1 MKYIVCEKPGVLE
14 LKDKAAPLKSDGEAL
29 LRIERVG
36 ICGTD
41 LHAYQ
46 GNQAFFTYPRI
57 LGHELAGT
65 VLEIEENDQGLKVGD
80 QVAILPYLACNQCP
94 SCVEGK
100 TNCCEHLQVLGVH
113 VDGGMQQLINIPI
126 PYLISANKLSLEEIA
141 LIEPLSIGRH
151 ALVRAGIQ
159 ESACVVVI
167 GCGPIG
173 LGILKQAQLI
183 GANVV
188 ALDVN
193 EARLA
198 FAGEQF
204 GIENTFLVDDKTL
217 ERCRTCFNGSL
228 ATVVFDA
235 SGNKS
240 AMETG
245 HHYMRHGG
253 TYVLV
258 GLYKH
263 GLNFMHPELHAKE
276 TTLLC
281 SRNATREDFIA
292 VMELL
297 SSGLFPVSKYI
308 THQIEMKEIMTS
320 FDLWIKPKTH
330 LIKALVKF

>member
-1 MKYIVCEKPGVLE
+1 MKYIVCEEPGVIRV
-14 LKDKAAPLKSDGEAL
+14 KDKAPPTISEGEAL
-29 LRIERVG
+29 IRIERVG

-46 GNQAFFTYPRI
+46 VNQTFFTYPRI

-65 VLEIEENDQGLKVGD
+65 VIEIEENDQGLKVGD

-94 SCVEGK
+94 SCNEGK
-100 TNCCEHLQVLGVH
+100 TNCCERLQVLGVH
-113 VDGGMQQLINIPI
+113 VDGGMQQLISIPI
-126 PYLISANKLSLEEIA
+126 AYLIQANKLSLEEIA

-151 ALVRAGIQ
+151 ALVRAGVQ
-159 ESACVVVI
+159 QSARVVVI

-183 GANVV
+183 GAKVI

-198 FAGEQF
+198 FARDQF
-204 GIENTFLVDDKTL
+204 GIENSFLVDDKTL
-217 ERCRTCFNGSL
+217 ERCRTCFDGSL

-235 SGNKS
+235 SGNKI

-245 HHYMRHGG
+245 HRYMRHGG

-258 GLYKH
+258 GLYKD
-263 GLNFMHPELHAKE
+263 GLNFIHPELHAKE

-281 SRNATREDFIA
+281 SRNATRKDFIA
-292 VMELL
+292 VIELL
-297 SSGLFPVSKYI
+297 SSGLFPVLQYI
-308 THQIEMKEIMTS
+308 THQIEIKEVETS
-320 FDLWIKPKTH
+320 FDLWTKPSTH
-330 LIKALVKF
+330 FIKALLKL